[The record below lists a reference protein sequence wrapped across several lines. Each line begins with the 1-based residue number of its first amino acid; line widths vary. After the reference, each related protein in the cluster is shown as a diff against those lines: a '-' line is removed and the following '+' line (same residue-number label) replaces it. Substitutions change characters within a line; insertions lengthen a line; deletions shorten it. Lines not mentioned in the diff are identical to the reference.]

1 MLQER
6 STFEELMGA
15 LNTTTTY
22 NSRFQ
27 LQISK
32 LDLLC
37 LGKGNIIKLLNK
49 LDKQVSVSNILFLSK
64 SERTS

>member
-6 STFEELMGA
+6 SSFEELMGA
-15 LNTTTTY
+15 LNTTTSN

-37 LGKGNIIKLLNK
+37 LGKGNIIKLLTR
-49 LDKQVSVSNILFLSK
+49 LEKQVSLLKTRKEIKLNIF
-64 SERTS
+64 

>member
-15 LNTTTTY
+15 LNSNT
-22 NSRFQ
+22 NNRFQ
-27 LQISK
+27 LQITK

-49 LDKQVSVSNILFLSK
+49 LEKEVKKKKKKIFFFF
-64 SERTS
+64 

>member
-6 STFEELMGA
+6 SSFDELMSA
-15 LNTTTTY
+15 LNSTANKS
-22 NSRFQ
+22 NSYFQ

-37 LGKGNIIKLLNK
+37 LGKGNIIKLLDR
-49 LDKQVSVSNILFLSK
+49 LDKQVNIISILIKL
-64 SERTS
+64 